1 MALVEYISVAVLFLI
16 GSITVIAFLILN
28 RLLAPKRQDLLG
40 PDGQPLGTFIAYE
53 CGEIPIG
60 EAHQRFSFQYYVFAL
75 VFVLFDVITA
85 FLLTWSVS
93 ARTLKLSGVITAST
107 FLAIIFVGFG
117 YWWKKRALRWM

>member
-1 MALVEYISVAVLFLI
+1 MALVEYISVAVLLLI
-16 GSITVIAFLILN
+16 GSITVIAFLALN
-28 RLLAPKRQDLLG
+28 RLLAPKRQGFLG

-93 ARTLKLSGVITAST
+93 AQTLRLSGVVTASA